1 MDEILKPDYLDTNR
15 PPMPAKRR
23 RSSYWLDGND
33 INGFNHRAWL
43 KPNGFSDEALKD
55 RPIIGIA
62 NTWSEL
68 VGCNVHLRQLAESV
82 KRGVLQ
88 AGGLPLEFPVLSLS
102 ETLMKPNAMLFR
114 QLAAMDVESSIHSH
128 PLDAVVLLGSC
139 DKTTP
144 ALLMGAASANVPAI
158 LVTGGPS
165 LVGNWKGKEVGSG
178 SDFWRISYDV
188 RAGRVSQAEY
198 REFEGSLCRSVGHC
212 MEMAT
217 AMSMAV
223 AGEAL
228 GIALPDNASIPAVD
242 SRRQVLAERAGRRAV
257 ALADL
262 DMRPSD
268 IMTKEAFQNA
278 IRVMMAIGG
287 STNSVV
293 HMLAIAG
300 RLGVPLT
307 LEDFAAEK
315 DIPVL
320 ANLRPSG
327 EHLLERFFYAGG
339 VQALMGEMKGL
350 LHGGLMTVNGKTIDE
365 NRQGRESLDHEVIR
379 PLEQPVSSYSA
390 IAIVKGNLAPNG
402 AVMKRSAADPALFK
416 HRGPAFVFETV
427 HELTAKLDDPH
438 LPITKDHIIVLKGG
452 GPVGAPGMPEWGHI
466 PIPGKLA
473 AEGVTDMLRISDSRI
488 SGGSHGAM
496 IVHVSPEAA
505 VGGPIGAVQ
514 TGDMISLDVDAGTL
528 TLEVDDAEIAH
539 RLAARPAPKPHYIRG
554 WGAMYLNNVEQA
566 HRGADFTI
574 LRHVSGQET
583 PRLPLGLLEGWVLG
597 D

>member
-1 MDEILKPDYLDTNR
+1 MPVSDDPAHEAKP
-15 PPMPAKRR
+15 RR
-23 RSSYWLDGND
+23 RSSYWLDYED

-43 KPNGFSDEALKD
+43 KPNGFSDEALLN

-68 VGCNVHLRQLAESV
+68 VGCNVHLRQLAEAA

-102 ETLMKPNAMLFR
+102 ETLMKPNAMMYR
-114 QLAAMDVESSIHSH
+114 QLAAMDVESSIHAH
-128 PLDAVVLLGSC
+128 PLDGVVLLASC

-144 ALLMGAASANVPAI
+144 AVLMGAASANVPAI
-158 LVTGGPS
+158 LVTGGPA
-165 LVGNWKGKEVGSG
+165 LVGNWQGKEVGSG
-178 SDFWRISYDV
+178 TDFWRVSYDV
-188 RAGRVSQAEY
+188 RAGKVSQEEY
-198 REFEGSLCRSVGHC
+198 REFESSLCRSVGHC

-223 AGEAL
+223 AGEAM

-242 SRRQVLAERAGRRAV
+242 SRRLVLAERSGRRAV
-257 ALADL
+257 ELAEEGV
-262 DMRPSD
+262 RPRD

-278 IRVMMAIGG
+278 IRVIMAIGG
-287 STNSVV
+287 STNTVV
-293 HMLAIAG
+293 HLLAVAG

-307 LEDFAAEK
+307 LDDFTAER

-339 VQALMGEMKGL
+339 VQALMAEMAPL
-350 LHGGLMTVNGKTIDE
+350 LNREAMTVSGKTVGE
-365 NRQGRESLDHEVIR
+365 SLKGRRSLDHDVIR
-379 PLEQPVSSYSA
+379 PSTDPMSPCSA
-390 IAIVKGNLAPNG
+390 IAVLKGNLAPHG
-402 AVMKRSAADPALFK
+402 AVMKRSAADPDLFT
-416 HRGPAFVFETV
+416 HSGPAFVFENV
-427 HELTAKLDDPH
+427 YELNARLDDPD
-438 LPITKDHIIVLKGG
+438 LPITADHVIVLKGG

-466 PIPGKLA
+466 PIPGKLVSQ
-473 AEGVTDMLRISDSRI
+473 GVKDMVRISDSRI

-505 VGGPIGAVQ
+505 VGGPIAAVR
-514 TGDMISLDVDAGTL
+514 TGDIVRIDVEAGV
-528 TLEVDDAEIAH
+528 LEVEISGEEMDRRIAE
-539 RLAARPAPKPHYIRG
+539 RPPAKRHYRRG
-554 WGAMYLNNVEQA
+554 YGAIYLEQVQQA
-566 HRGADFTI
+566 HLGADFGI
-574 LRHVSGQET
+574 LRAIEDEE
-583 PRLPLGLLEGWVLG
+583 PPDLPLGLIEGWVLG